1 MQLRTTTKRDV
12 RCGPTFGF
20 GEPPVTVSI
29 MTMAALAED
38 AEETACRDHLSISQL
53 ISSHPRERLY
63 VHPLCWTARHLALLG
78 CHFVNLGLIVS
89 MPKESDAVVPSAP
102 TTAPAKPSSP
112 SEEKKPS
119 AYRAAYLFVHAA
131 NYPSQ
136 RVGLARLLLRA
147 LGLENFSWV
156 SRAAWSSYSCDF
168 PSLAFAVANCKAMQF
183 FRSSDMVP
191 FYFARSPVAKLPCF
205 TFSRPPKDGSPT
217 GPLQLPHLAFINLRE
232 LRQYR
237 TSILCVSHRKRPRWP
252 FAHALPPPGSPAW
265 HRVEKQ
271 RRALQPAISRED
283 PYIAALLVAQAQAQR
298 LEYGETG
305 RSALQT
311 VLLTHPKDQNLLH
324 IYTSEISKEV
334 LDRFDFPSCPPPACA
349 PSRLGITIVRRRIT
363 LKPLGT
369 LQNRLA
375 AALFTRCGY
384 QPSPDS
390 AIAPPAA
397 DVRAAD
403 EEPTLATTDSGRD
416 TPEDVGAAA
425 VS

>member
-1 MQLRTTTKRDV
+1 
-12 RCGPTFGF
+12 
-20 GEPPVTVSI
+20 
-29 MTMAALAED
+29 MTMDALAED

-78 CHFVNLGLIVS
+78 CHFVNEGLIVS
-89 MPKESDAVVPSAP
+89 TPKESDAVVPSAP

-112 SEEKKPS
+112 SEKKQP
-119 AYRAAYLFVHAA
+119 AYRVAHKFVSAQTYISKRDALAWLLF
-131 NYPSQ
+131 Q
-136 RVGLARLLLRA
+136 A
-147 LGLENFSWV
+147 LGIEYF
-156 SRAAWSSYSCDF
+156 CD
-168 PSLAFAVANCKAMQF
+168 L
-183 FRSSDMVP
+183 VP
-191 FYFARSPVAKLPCF
+191 FYFARSPVATLQCF
-205 TFSRPPKDGSPT
+205 AFSRPPKDGSPT
-217 GPLQLPHLAFINLRE
+217 GPLQLPHLAYIDLTDLR
-232 LRQYR
+232 RFR

-252 FAHALPPPGSPAW
+252 CAYVLPPPDSPAGR
-265 HRVEKQ
+265 RVEKQ

-283 PYIAALLVAQAQAQR
+283 PYIAAILVAQAQAQR

-403 EEPTLATTDSGRD
+403 EEPALATTDSGRD

>member
-147 LGLENFSWV
+147 LGLENF
-156 SRAAWSSYSCDF
+156 
-168 PSLAFAVANCKAMQF
+168 
-183 FRSSDMVP
+183 SDMVP